1 MWIHQLQALW
11 PVGGIHAAPQL
22 PNGHCEDGMYCLHGG
37 STICIVGGYFSG
49 TSEGRLMGNNL
60 ELFGEFLGFFLV
72 FRLFYYYIIHIHV

>member
-1 MWIHQLQALW
+1 
-11 PVGGIHAAPQL
+11 
-22 PNGHCEDGMYCLHGG
+22 MYCLHGG